1 LLDSLL
7 QELQRSEEGQRRR
20 MGSSWTGI
28 ELYYT
33 PGSPACR
40 AVLMCVAA
48 LELDVDLTKLDMY
61 QKYEHKK
68 PWFVN
73 MNPQH
78 TVPTINDNG
87 FILWESRAILSYL
100 VNKYAEENPSKR
112 SLYPTDP
119 EQRATVDRLLYFDN
133 GTLYKNIVDYFHPQL
148 MSGEDPDERKANAL
162 KQSLDYIDIFLD
174 KSSYCAGDQLT
185 IADFSILASVTQLEG
200 MDYRIT
206 SYPNLCKWVQRLK
219 TELPYYESCNTAG
232 IQQFRAWAKNK
243 KCFSTKGK

>member
-1 LLDSLL
+1 
-7 QELQRSEEGQRRR
+7 
-20 MGSSWTGI
+20 MGGTWTGI

-33 PGSPACR
+33 PGSPHCR

-48 LELDVDLTKLDMY
+48 LELEVELTKLDMY

-87 FILWESRAILSYL
+87 FILWESRAILAYL
-100 VNKYAEENPSKR
+100 VNKYAGEEPGKR
-112 SLYPTDP
+112 SLYPTEP
-119 EQRATVDRLLYFDN
+119 ESRANVDRLLYFDN

-148 MSGEDPDERKANAL
+148 MSGEEADERKANAL
-162 KQSLDYIDIFLD
+162 KQSLDYIDIFLE
-174 KSSYCAGDQLT
+174 KTNYCAGEQLT

-206 SYPNLCKWVQRLK
+206 SYPNHGTGNGLPLTTYPNLCKWVQRMK
-219 TELPYYESCNTAG
+219 KELPYYEKCNSAG

-243 KCFSTKGK
+243 KSFSTKGK

>member
-1 LLDSLL
+1 
-7 QELQRSEEGQRRR
+7 
-20 MGSSWTGI
+20 MGRTWTGI

-33 PGSPACR
+33 PGSPHCR

-48 LELDVDLTKLDMY
+48 LELEVELTKLDMY

-87 FILWESRAILSYL
+87 FILWESRAILAYL
-100 VNKYAEENPSKR
+100 VNKYAGDWPDKR
-112 SLYPTDP
+112 SLYPTEP
-119 EQRATVDRLLYFDN
+119 EMRANVDRLLYFDN

-148 MSGEDPDERKANAL
+148 MSGEAADERKANAL

-174 KSSYCAGDQLT
+174 KTSYCAGDQLT

-200 MDYRIT
+200 MDYRISSYPGNLPPGLPAT
-206 SYPNLCKWVQRLK
+206 VYPNLCKWVQRMK
-219 TELPYYESCNTAG
+219 AELPYYESCNAAG

-243 KCFSTKGK
+243 KSYSTKGK

>member
-1 LLDSLL
+1 
-7 QELQRSEEGQRRR
+7 
-20 MGSSWTGI
+20 MGSPWTGL

-68 PWFVN
+68 PWFIN

-100 VNKYAEENPSKR
+100 VNKYSEDCPRKR
-112 SLYPTDP
+112 SGWRWWTWWTWWTWW
-119 EQRATVDRLLYFDN
+119 RR
-133 GTLYKNIVDYFHPQL
+133 
-148 MSGEDPDERKANAL
+148 
-162 KQSLDYIDIFLD
+162 
-174 KSSYCAGDQLT
+174 
-185 IADFSILASVTQLEG
+185 
-200 MDYRIT
+200 
-206 SYPNLCKWVQRLK
+206 
-219 TELPYYESCNTAG
+219 
-232 IQQFRAWAKNK
+232 
-243 KCFSTKGK
+243 STWWTWW

>member
-1 LLDSLL
+1 MT
-7 QELQRSEEGQRRR
+7 E
-20 MGSSWTGI
+20 MGRTWTGI

-33 PGSPACR
+33 PGSPHCR

-48 LELDVDLTKLDMY
+48 LELDVELTKLDMY

-87 FILWESRAILSYL
+87 FVLWESRAILAYL
-100 VNKYAEENPSKR
+100 VNKYAGDDKR
-112 SLYPTDP
+112 SLYPTEP
-119 EQRATVDRLLYFDN
+119 EARANVDRLLYFDN

-148 MSGEDPDERKANAL
+148 MSGEEADERKANAL
-162 KQSLDYIDIFLD
+162 KQSLDYIDIFLE
-174 KSSYCAGDQLT
+174 KTAYCAGDQLT
-185 IADFSILASVTQLEG
+185 IADFSILASITQLEG

-206 SYPNLCKWVQRLK
+206 SYPNLCKWVQRMK
-219 TELPYYESCNTAG
+219 SELPFYESCNAAG
-232 IQQFRAWAKNK
+232 IQQFRAWAKSK
-243 KCFSTKGK
+243 KSYSTKGK

>member
-1 LLDSLL
+1 
-7 QELQRSEEGQRRR
+7 
-20 MGSSWTGI
+20 
-28 ELYYT
+28 
-33 PGSPACR
+33 
-40 AVLMCVAA
+40 MCVAA

-68 PWFVN
+68 PWFIN

-100 VNKYAEENPSKR
+100 VNKYSEDCPRKR
-112 SLYPTDP
+112 SLYPLEP
-119 EQRATVDRLLYFDN
+119 EQRANVDRLLYFDN

-148 MSGEDPDERKANAL
+148 MSGEDADERKANAL

-174 KSSYCAGDQLT
+174 KSVYVAGDTLT
-185 IADFSILASVTQLEG
+185 IADLSILASVTQLEG

-219 TELPYYESCNTAG
+219 VELPYYDSCNTAG